1 MEELEVGKRH
11 SQAGNET
18 FTSSQDVNI
27 YNINMSNA
35 TIRKSNEKIRF

>member
-1 MEELEVGKRH
+1 MHTNFEIKVEKTF
-11 SQAGNET
+11 SSGNET

-35 TIRKSNEKIRF
+35 TIRKSNEKN